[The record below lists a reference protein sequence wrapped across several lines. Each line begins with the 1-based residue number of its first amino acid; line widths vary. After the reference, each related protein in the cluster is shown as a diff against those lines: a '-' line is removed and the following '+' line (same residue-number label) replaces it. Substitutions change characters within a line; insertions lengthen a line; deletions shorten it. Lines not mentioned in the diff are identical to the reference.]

1 MTALKLAG
9 DQDIEFQA
17 GLVFLMRWFED
28 KAPLHSFATN
38 FEQKSDKIF
47 SGLFYHHRVTEL
59 YSYSM

>member
-1 MTALKLAG
+1 MTALKLAS

-28 KAPLHSFATN
+28 EAPLHSFATN
-38 FEQKSDKIF
+38 FERKSDEIF

-59 YSYSM
+59 